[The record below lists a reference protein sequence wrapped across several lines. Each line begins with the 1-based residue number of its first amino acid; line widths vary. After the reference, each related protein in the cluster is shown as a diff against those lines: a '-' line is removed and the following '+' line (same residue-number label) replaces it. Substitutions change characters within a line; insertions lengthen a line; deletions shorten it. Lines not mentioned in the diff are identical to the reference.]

1 MRAVS
6 KKSEDLTLHTDRYV
20 MRAMTTSTR
29 KRLLLAAFDEIHLH
43 GFQAASISHILK
55 DTGLTKGALYHHFP
69 NKQQLGLAVID
80 EVVRG
85 YLDETIFDRI
95 RQSPR
100 PAHTLM
106 EIIGAAADACS
117 IESVALGCPLNNLMQ
132 EMSPLDEAF
141 KRSLNGIL
149 ESWREVIE
157 QALLHEQQ
165 QGRVRSDVDCRAAA
179 LFILSAWEG
188 CIGVA
193 KSLQS
198 PAGFGSCMKQLQAYV
213 AGLLK

>member
-1 MRAVS
+1 MC
-6 KKSEDLTLHTDRYV
+6 
-20 MRAMTTSTR
+20 AMSTSTR
-29 KRLLLAAFDEIHLH
+29 KRLLEAAFNEIHLH
-43 GFQAASISHILK
+43 GFQAASIANILR

-85 YLDETIFDRI
+85 YLNETIFDRI
-95 RQSPR
+95 RLSPR
-100 PAHTLM
+100 PVLTLM
-106 EIIGAAADACS
+106 EILGASADDSSTES
-117 IESVALGCPLNNLMQ
+117 IALGCPLNNLMQ

-141 KRSLNGIL
+141 KHSLNGIL
-149 ESWREVIE
+149 ASWHEVIE
-157 QALLHEQQ
+157 QALIREQEAGQ
-165 QGRVRSDVDCRAAA
+165 MRSDVDCRAAA

-198 PAGFGSCMKQLQAYV
+198 PTGFNLCMKQLQAYV
-213 AGLLK
+213 AGLLNE